1 MLGTSS
7 LRSSPTSEAIPLAS
21 PSLVVF
27 RLLLWFDWCCPA
39 PSLTW
44 LSCHVNDDWL
54 RLSPCCRC
62 GEWLCS
68 SSVGLLRPFRRGR
81 GGSHCPLIWLFF
93 CCAGG
98 FSPWLLVCRASC
110 CFSSFFIA
118 VWLLVV
124 STGLLIVSAGF
135 DTPVG
140 LALGPPPLPPRLAGF
155 WWFYFRPSWVCTLV
169 FSLLTSVRSSQY
181 LKSALPGCLPLPQ
194 NS

>member
-54 RLSPCCRC
+54 RWSPCCRC

-110 CFSSFFIA
+110 CFSSFFIV

-124 STGLLIVSAGF
+124 STGLLTISAGF

-140 LALGPPPLPPRLAGF
+140 LALGPPPCLPGLPGSGGFISAPRGF
-155 WWFYFRPSWVCTLV
+155 VLW
-169 FSLLTSVRSSQY
+169 FSLF
-181 LKSALPGCLPLPQ
+181 
-194 NS
+194 